1 MTNHARIY
9 KIKVE
14 IKKGAFMKKNLLKML
29 LCLIV
34 IFVLYYFM
42 LPPINLSDPSFWSF
56 MFFGFIIC
64 TIIWLLF
71 SSNASFG
78 TIINNK
84 KVQKNRFPYLI
95 LGSISIIVGLIIIIN
110 IINSPLFNAKSY
122 YNRINVTDSNFNEDV
137 APVDFN
143 NLPLLDKNSSI
154 KLGDKVMGQMTDLVS
169 QFEVSNNYTQINY
182 NDEIIRVTPLEYSGL
197 IKYFT
202 NRSKGVAG
210 YITVDSVTGESNLV
224 RLENGMKYM
233 PSSFFF
239 ENLYRKLRISYPF
252 TIFGEVNFEIDDEG
266 NPYWIAE
273 TLKYSGVGLR
283 KEVTGV
289 VILNPID
296 GTSKK
301 YQVEDVPTW
310 VDHVYSANLII
321 EQLDNWGKYKNGF
334 LNSIFGQKDV
344 VRTTDGYNYLAM
356 NDDVY
361 LYTGITSVSS
371 DGSNIGF
378 VLVNM
383 RTKETK
389 FYDVAGAEETAAM
402 ASAEGQVQQ
411 MNYIST
417 FPLLINLDNKPTYLM
432 SLKDNAGLVKMY
444 AFVDYTDYQRVVV
457 TDASEGIIQAA
468 QNYLGGS
475 ITVGEEMSATI
486 IIDNITTAVL
496 DGTTY
501 YYLKADDD
509 VYRASLKI
517 NQTILPFLNSGDE
530 VKITYKE
537 AEIKEI
543 VNIE

>member
-1 MTNHARIY
+1 
-9 KIKVE
+9 
-14 IKKGAFMKKNLLKML
+14 MKKNLLKII
-29 LCLIV
+29 LCLV
-34 IFVLYYFM
+34 FIFILYYFM
-42 LPPINLSDPSFWSF
+42 LPPINLSDPSFWVF
-56 MFFGFIIC
+56 LFFVFIFCSITC
-64 TIIWLLF
+64 LIL
-71 SSNASFG
+71 SNPINFD

-84 KVQKNRFPYLI
+84 KVQKNRFTYI
-95 LGSISIIVGLIIIIN
+95 FLGSASIIIGLIIIVN
-110 IINSPLFNAKSY
+110 IVNSPLFNAKSY
-122 YNRINVTDSNFNEDV
+122 YERITVNNSNFNEDV

-143 NLPLLDKNSSI
+143 NLPLLDKNSSS

-169 QFEVSNNYTQINY
+169 QFEVSNAYTQINY
-182 NDEIIRVTPLEYSGL
+182 NDSIVRVTPLEYAGI

-202 NRSKGVAG
+202 NRNKGVAG
-210 YITVDSVTGESNLV
+210 YITVNSVTGEADLV
-224 RLENGMKYM
+224 RLEKGMKYM
-233 PSSFFF
+233 PSSLFF
-239 ENLYRKLRISYPF
+239 ENLYRKLRINYPF

-273 TLKYSGVGLR
+273 TLKYSGVGLK

-301 YQVEDVPTW
+301 YKVEDVPTW
-310 VDHVYSANLII
+310 VDHVYSASLII

-334 LNSIFGQKDV
+334 FNSVFGQKDV
-344 VRTTDGYNYLAM
+344 VRTTTGYNYLAM

-361 LYTGITSVSS
+361 LYTGITSVSN

-389 FYDVAGAEETAAM
+389 FYDVAGAEESSAM

-411 MNYIST
+411 MQYAST

-457 TDASEGIIQAA
+457 TDSSEGIVKAA
-468 QNYLGGS
+468 QNYLGGN
-475 ITVGEEMSATI
+475 ITTGEEMSKTI
-486 IIDNITTAVL
+486 TINSIKSAVL

-501 YYLKADDD
+501 YYLQDDED
-509 VYRASLKI
+509 VYRVSLKV
-517 NQTILPFLNSGDE
+517 NQNILPFLSSGDE
-530 VKITYKE
+530 IKITYKE
-537 AEIKEI
+537 SDIKEI
-543 VNIE
+543 ISIE

>member
-1 MTNHARIY
+1 MTNLSTTY
-9 KIKVE
+9 KMINGGGTMKQIFIK
-14 IKKGAFMKKNLLKML
+14 III
-29 LCLIV
+29 CLIFTL
-34 IFVLYYFM
+34 ILYYFM
-42 LPPINLSDPSFWSF
+42 LPPINLSDPNFWVF
-56 MFFGFIIC
+56 LFIIVVFYA
-64 TIIWLLF
+64 IIWMLF
-71 SSNASFG
+71 SDNVTIE

-84 KVQKNRFPYLI
+84 KVKKNTFPYIFMAI
-95 LGSISIIVGLIIIIN
+95 LTIVIGLIVIIN
-110 IINSPLFNAKSY
+110 VINSPVFNAKSY
-122 YNRINVTDSNFNEDV
+122 YERINVNNSNFNDDV

-182 NDEIIRVTPLEYSGL
+182 NDDIVRVTPLEYASL

-202 NRSKGVAG
+202 NRSNGVAG
-210 YITVDSVTGESNLV
+210 YITVNSVDGESNLV

-233 PSSFFF
+233 PSAYFF

-273 TLKYSGVGLR
+273 TLKYTGVGLK

-301 YQVEDVPTW
+301 YKVEEVPEW
-310 VDHVYSANLII
+310 VDHVYSASLII
-321 EQLDNWGKYKNGF
+321 EQLNNWGKYKNGF
-334 LNSIFGQKDV
+334 FNSIFGQKDV
-344 VRTTDGYNYLAM
+344 VKTTTGYNYLAM
-356 NDDVY
+356 NNDVY

-383 RTKETK
+383 RTKDTK
-389 FYDVAGAEETAAM
+389 FYDVAGAEESSAM

-411 MNYIST
+411 MNYVST
-417 FPLLINLDNKPTYLM
+417 FPLIINLDNKPTYLL

-444 AFVDYTDYQRVVV
+444 AFVDYTDYQKVVV
-457 TDASEGIIQAA
+457 TDASEGIIKAA
-468 QNYLGGS
+468 ENYLGNN
-475 ITVGEEMSATI
+475 ITAGEEKTQEIVIEKINS
-486 IIDNITTAVL
+486 AVL
-496 DGTTY
+496 EGTTY
-501 YYLKADDD
+501 YYLKTTDDT
-509 VYRASLKI
+509 YRASIKV
-517 NQTILPFLNSGDE
+517 NQSILPFLKVGD
-530 VKITYKE
+530 KINITYKE
-537 AEIKEI
+537 AEINEI
-543 VNIE
+543 IAIK

>member
-1 MTNHARIY
+1 
-9 KIKVE
+9 
-14 IKKGAFMKKNLLKML
+14 
-29 LCLIV
+29 
-34 IFVLYYFM
+34 M
-42 LPPINLSDPSFWSF
+42 LPPINLSDPSFWLF
-56 MFFGFIIC
+56 MFLIIIFC
-64 TIIWLLF
+64 FLIFLMF
-71 SSNASFG
+71 SNNISFE

-84 KVQKNRFPYLI
+84 KVQKNRINYI
-95 LGSISIIVGLIIIIN
+95 VLGSISIIVGLIFIIN
-110 IINSPLFNAKSY
+110 IINSPLFSSKSY
-122 YNRINVTDSNFNEDV
+122 YERINVTNSNFNEDV
-137 APVDFN
+137 QPVDFN

-182 NDEIIRVTPLEYSGL
+182 NNDIIRVTPLEYAGL
-197 IKYFT
+197 IKYFS
-202 NRSKGVAG
+202 NRNKGVAG
-210 YITVDSVTGESNLV
+210 YITVDSVTGESNLI
-224 RLENGMKYM
+224 RLEEGMKYM

-273 TLKYSGVGLR
+273 TLKYSGVGLK

-301 YQVEDVPTW
+301 YKVEEIPTW

-321 EQLDNWGKYKNGF
+321 EQLNSWGKYKNGF
-334 LNSIFGQKDV
+334 LNSLFGQKDV
-344 VRTTDGYNYLAM
+344 VRTTTGYNYLTM
-356 NDDVY
+356 NNDVY

-389 FYDVAGAEETAAM
+389 FYDVAGAEETSAM

-417 FPLLINLDNKPTYLM
+417 FPLLINLDSKPTYLM

-444 AFVDYTDYQRVVV
+444 AFVDYTDYQKVVV
-457 TDASEGIIQAA
+457 TDVSEGIVKAA

-475 ITVGEEMSATI
+475 ITSGEEISKK
-486 IIDNITTAVL
+486 ITVDSIKTAVL

-501 YYLKADDD
+501 YYLQSDNEI
-509 VYRASLKI
+509 YRVSLKV
-517 NQTILPFLNSGDE
+517 NQNILPFLATGD
-530 VKITYKE
+530 
-537 AEIKEI
+537 
-543 VNIE
+543 NIEIIYKKSDINEIISIE

>member
-1 MTNHARIY
+1 
-9 KIKVE
+9 
-14 IKKGAFMKKNLLKML
+14 MKKNLLKISF
-29 LCLIV
+29 CLIF

-42 LPPINLSDPSFWSF
+42 LPPINLSDPSFWLF
-56 MFFGFIIC
+56 MFLIIIFC
-64 TIIWLLF
+64 FLIFLMF
-71 SSNASFG
+71 SNNISFE

-84 KVQKNRFPYLI
+84 KVQKNRINYI
-95 LGSISIIVGLIIIIN
+95 VLGSISIIVGLIFIIN
-110 IINSPLFNAKSY
+110 IINSPLFSSKSY
-122 YNRINVTDSNFNEDV
+122 YERINVTNSNFNEDV
-137 APVDFN
+137 QPVDFN

-182 NDEIIRVTPLEYSGL
+182 NNDIIRVTPLEYAGL
-197 IKYFT
+197 IKYFS
-202 NRSKGVAG
+202 NRNKGVAG
-210 YITVDSVTGESNLV
+210 YITVDSVTGESNLI
-224 RLENGMKYM
+224 RLEEGMKYM

-273 TLKYSGVGLR
+273 TLKYSGVGLK

-301 YQVEDVPTW
+301 YKVEEIPTW

-321 EQLDNWGKYKNGF
+321 EQLNSWGKYKNGF
-334 LNSIFGQKDV
+334 LNSLFGQKDV
-344 VRTTDGYNYLAM
+344 VRTTTGYNYLTM
-356 NDDVY
+356 NNDVY

-389 FYDVAGAEETAAM
+389 FYDVAGAEETSAM

-417 FPLLINLDNKPTYLM
+417 FPLLINLDSKPTYLM

-444 AFVDYTDYQRVVV
+444 AFVDYTDYQKVVV
-457 TDASEGIIQAA
+457 TDVSEGIVKAA

-475 ITVGEEMSATI
+475 ITSGEEISKK
-486 IIDNITTAVL
+486 ITVDSIKTAVL

-501 YYLKADDD
+501 YYLQSDNEI
-509 VYRASLKI
+509 YRVSLKV
-517 NQTILPFLNSGDE
+517 NQNILPFLATGD
-530 VKITYKE
+530 
-537 AEIKEI
+537 
-543 VNIE
+543 NIEIIYKKSDINEIISIE

>member
-1 MTNHARIY
+1 MTNHFITY
-9 KIKVE
+9 KIKE
-14 IKKGAFMKKNLLKML
+14 DKKGEFMKKILLKIFI
-29 LCLIV
+29 CLIF

-42 LPPINLSDPSFWSF
+42 LPPINLSDPSFWVFAFTSF
-56 MFFGFIIC
+56 VFCSIVCLI
-64 TIIWLLF
+64 F
-71 SSNASFG
+71 SSSITFE

-84 KVQKNRFPYLI
+84 KVKKNNFSYII
-95 LGSISIIVGLIIIIN
+95 LGSVTIILGLIIIIN
-110 IINSPLFNAKSY
+110 VINSPLFNSKSY
-122 YNRINVTDSNFNEDV
+122 YERISVSNSNFSDDV

-143 NLPLLDKNSSI
+143 SLPLLDKNSSI

-182 NDEIIRVTPLEYSGL
+182 NDEIIRVTPLEYAGL

-202 NRSKGVAG
+202 NRSEGVAG
-210 YITVDSVTGESNLV
+210 YITVDSVDGESNLV

-233 PSSFFF
+233 PSAYFF

-273 TLKYSGVGLR
+273 TLKYSGVGLK

-296 GTSKK
+296 GTSTK
-301 YQVEDVPTW
+301 YKVEEVPTW

-321 EQLDNWGKYKNGF
+321 EQLNNWGKYKNGF

-344 VRTTDGYNYLAM
+344 VKTTTGYNYLTM
-356 NDDVY
+356 NNDVY

-378 VLVNM
+378 VLVNL

-411 MNYIST
+411 MNYTST

-457 TDASEGIIQAA
+457 TDSSEGIVKAA

-475 ITVGEEMSATI
+475 ITTGEELSKTI
-486 IIDNITTAVL
+486 TIDAIRTAVL

-501 YYLKADDD
+501 YYLQSGDDI
-509 VYRASLKI
+509 YRASLKV
-517 NQTILPFLNSGDE
+517 NQTILPFLTVDSE
-530 VKITYKE
+530 ITITYKE
-537 AEIKEI
+537 SDVNEI
-543 VNIE
+543 VSIE

>member
-1 MTNHARIY
+1 MTNHFITY
-9 KIKVE
+9 KIKE
-14 IKKGAFMKKNLLKML
+14 DKKGEFMKKILLKIFV
-29 LCLIV
+29 CLIF

-42 LPPINLSDPSFWSF
+42 LPPINLSDPSFWVFAFTSF
-56 MFFGFIIC
+56 VFCSIVCLI
-64 TIIWLLF
+64 F
-71 SSNASFG
+71 SSNITFE

-84 KVQKNRFPYLI
+84 KVKKNNFSYII
-95 LGSISIIVGLIIIIN
+95 LVSVTIILGLIIIIN
-110 IINSPLFNAKSY
+110 LINSPLFNSKSY
-122 YNRINVTDSNFNEDV
+122 YERISVSNSNFSDDV

-143 NLPLLDKNSSI
+143 SLPLLDKNSSI

-182 NDEIIRVTPLEYSGL
+182 NDEIIRVTPLEYAGL

-202 NRSKGVAG
+202 NRSEGVAG
-210 YITVDSVTGESNLV
+210 YITVDSVDGESNLV

-233 PSSFFF
+233 PSAYFF

-273 TLKYSGVGLR
+273 TLKYSGVGLK

-296 GTSKK
+296 GTSTK
-301 YQVEDVPTW
+301 YKVEDVPTW

-321 EQLDNWGKYKNGF
+321 EQLNNWGKYKNGF

-344 VRTTDGYNYLAM
+344 VKTTTGYNYLTM
-356 NDDVY
+356 NNDVY

-378 VLVNM
+378 VLVNL

-411 MNYIST
+411 MNYTST
-417 FPLLINLDNKPTYLM
+417 FPLLVNLDNKPTYLM

-457 TDASEGIIQAA
+457 TDSSEGIVKAA

-475 ITVGEEMSATI
+475 ITTGEELSKTI
-486 IIDNITTAVL
+486 TIDAIRTAVL

-501 YYLKADDD
+501 YYLQSGDDI
-509 VYRASLKI
+509 YRASLKV
-517 NQTILPFLNSGDE
+517 NQTILPFLTVDSE
-530 VKITYKE
+530 ITITYK
-537 AEIKEI
+537 KSDVNEI
-543 VNIE
+543 VSIE

>member
-1 MTNHARIY
+1 MKPIFI
-9 KIKVE
+9 KI
-14 IKKGAFMKKNLLKML
+14 II
-29 LCLIV
+29 CLIFTL
-34 IFVLYYFM
+34 ILYYFM
-42 LPPINLSDPSFWSF
+42 LPPINLSDPNFWVF
-56 MFFGFIIC
+56 LFIIVVFYA
-64 TIIWLLF
+64 IIWMLF
-71 SSNASFG
+71 SDNVTIE

-84 KVQKNRFPYLI
+84 KVKKNTFPYIFMAI
-95 LGSISIIVGLIIIIN
+95 LTIVIGLIVIIN
-110 IINSPLFNAKSY
+110 VINSPVFNAKSY
-122 YNRINVTDSNFNEDV
+122 YERINVNNSNFNDDV

-182 NDEIIRVTPLEYSGL
+182 NDDIVRVTPLEYAGL

-202 NRSKGVAG
+202 NRSNGVAG
-210 YITVDSVTGESNLV
+210 YITVNSVDGESNLV

-233 PSSFFF
+233 PSAYFF

-273 TLKYSGVGLR
+273 TLKYTGVGLK

-301 YQVEDVPTW
+301 YKVEEVPEW
-310 VDHVYSANLII
+310 VDHVYSASLII
-321 EQLDNWGKYKNGF
+321 EQLNNWGKYKNGF
-334 LNSIFGQKDV
+334 FNSIFGQKDV
-344 VRTTDGYNYLAM
+344 VKTTTGYNYLAM
-356 NDDVY
+356 NNDVY

-383 RTKETK
+383 RTKDTK
-389 FYDVAGAEETAAM
+389 FYDVAGAEESSAM

-411 MNYIST
+411 MNYVST
-417 FPLLINLDNKPTYLM
+417 FPLIINLDNKPTYLL

-444 AFVDYTDYQRVVV
+444 AFVDYTDYQKVVV
-457 TDASEGIIQAA
+457 TDASEGIIKAA
-468 QNYLGGS
+468 ENYLGNN
-475 ITVGEEMSATI
+475 ITAGEEKTQEIVIEKINS
-486 IIDNITTAVL
+486 AVL
-496 DGTTY
+496 EGTTY
-501 YYLKADDD
+501 YYLKTTDDT
-509 VYRASLKI
+509 YRASIKV
-517 NQTILPFLNSGDE
+517 NQSILPFLKVGD
-530 VKITYKE
+530 KINIIYKE
-537 AEIKEI
+537 AEINEI
-543 VNIE
+543 IAIK

>member
-1 MTNHARIY
+1 
-9 KIKVE
+9 
-14 IKKGAFMKKNLLKML
+14 MKKNLLKIL

-56 MFFGFIIC
+56 MFFCFIIC

-71 SSNASFG
+71 SSNVSFD

-84 KVQKNRFPYLI
+84 KVQKNRFAYLI

-182 NDEIIRVTPLEYSGL
+182 NDDIIRVTPLEYSGL

-202 NRSKGVAG
+202 NRNKGVAG

-301 YQVEDVPTW
+301 YQVEDIPTW

-356 NDDVY
+356 NDDIY

-486 IIDNITTAVL
+486 IIDDITTAVL

-537 AEIKEI
+537 AEIREI

>member
-1 MTNHARIY
+1 
-9 KIKVE
+9 
-14 IKKGAFMKKNLLKML
+14 MKKNLLKIAF
-29 LCLIV
+29 CLIF

-42 LPPINLSDPSFWSF
+42 LPPINLSDPSFWLF
-56 MFFGFIIC
+56 MFLIIVFC
-64 TIIWLLF
+64 FLICLIF
-71 SSNASFG
+71 SNNISFE

-84 KVQKNRFPYLI
+84 KVQKNRINYI
-95 LGSISIIVGLIIIIN
+95 VLGSISIIVGLIFIIN
-110 IINSPLFNAKSY
+110 IINSPLFSSKSY
-122 YNRINVTDSNFNEDV
+122 YERINVTDSNFNEDV
-137 APVDFN
+137 PPVDFN

-182 NDEIIRVTPLEYSGL
+182 NDDIIRVTPLEYSGL
-197 IKYFT
+197 IKYFS

-210 YITVDSVTGESNLV
+210 YITVDSVTGESNLI
-224 RLENGMKYM
+224 RLEEGMKYM

-273 TLKYSGVGLR
+273 TLKYSGVGLK

-301 YQVEDVPTW
+301 YKVEEIPTW
-310 VDHVYSANLII
+310 VDHVYSASLII
-321 EQLDNWGKYKNGF
+321 EQLNSWGKYKNGF
-334 LNSIFGQKDV
+334 LNSIFGQKNV
-344 VRTTDGYNYLAM
+344 VRTTTGYNYLTM
-356 NDDVY
+356 NNDVY

-389 FYDVAGAEETAAM
+389 FYDVAGTEETSAM
-402 ASAEGQVQQ
+402 VSAEGQVQQ
-411 MNYIST
+411 MNYVST

-444 AFVDYTDYQRVVV
+444 AFVDYTDYQKVVV
-457 TDASEGIIQAA
+457 TDVSEGIVTAA

-475 ITVGEEMSATI
+475 ITIGEEISKEI
-486 IIDNITTAVL
+486 IVDSIKTAVL

-501 YYLKADDD
+501 YYLQSDNEI
-509 VYRASLKI
+509 YRASLKV
-517 NQTILPFLNSGDE
+517 NQNILPFLTTNDE
-530 VKITYKE
+530 ITITYKE
-537 AEIKEI
+537 ANINEII
-543 VNIE
+543 SIE

>member
-1 MTNHARIY
+1 MTNLSTTY
-9 KIKVE
+9 KMINGGGTMKQIFIK
-14 IKKGAFMKKNLLKML
+14 III
-29 LCLIV
+29 CLIFTL
-34 IFVLYYFM
+34 ILYYFM
-42 LPPINLSDPSFWSF
+42 LPPINLSDPNFWVF
-56 MFFGFIIC
+56 LFIIVVFYA
-64 TIIWLLF
+64 IIWMLF
-71 SSNASFG
+71 SDNVTIE

-84 KVQKNRFPYLI
+84 KVKKNTFPYIFMAI
-95 LGSISIIVGLIIIIN
+95 LTIVIGLIVIIN
-110 IINSPLFNAKSY
+110 VINSPVFNAKSY
-122 YNRINVTDSNFNEDV
+122 YERINVNNSNFNDDV

-182 NDEIIRVTPLEYSGL
+182 NDDIVRVTPLEYAGL

-202 NRSKGVAG
+202 NRSNGVAG
-210 YITVDSVTGESNLV
+210 YITVNSVDGESNLV

-233 PSSFFF
+233 PSAYFF

-273 TLKYSGVGLR
+273 TLKYTGVGLK

-301 YQVEDVPTW
+301 YKVEEVPEW
-310 VDHVYSANLII
+310 VDHVYSASLII
-321 EQLDNWGKYKNGF
+321 EQLNNWGKYKNGF
-334 LNSIFGQKDV
+334 FNSIFGQKDV
-344 VRTTDGYNYLAM
+344 VKTTTGYNYLAM
-356 NDDVY
+356 NNDVY

-383 RTKETK
+383 RTKDTK
-389 FYDVAGAEETAAM
+389 FYDVAGAEESSAM

-411 MNYIST
+411 MNYVST
-417 FPLLINLDNKPTYLM
+417 FPLIINLDNKPTYLL

-444 AFVDYTDYQRVVV
+444 AFVDYTDYQKVVV
-457 TDASEGIIQAA
+457 TDASEGIIKAA
-468 QNYLGGS
+468 ENYLGNN
-475 ITVGEEMSATI
+475 ITAGEEKTQEIVIEKINS
-486 IIDNITTAVL
+486 AVL
-496 DGTTY
+496 EGTTY
-501 YYLKADDD
+501 YYLKTTDDT
-509 VYRASLKI
+509 YRASIKV
-517 NQTILPFLNSGDE
+517 NQSILPFLKVGD
-530 VKITYKE
+530 KINITYKE
-537 AEIKEI
+537 AEINEI
-543 VNIE
+543 IAIK